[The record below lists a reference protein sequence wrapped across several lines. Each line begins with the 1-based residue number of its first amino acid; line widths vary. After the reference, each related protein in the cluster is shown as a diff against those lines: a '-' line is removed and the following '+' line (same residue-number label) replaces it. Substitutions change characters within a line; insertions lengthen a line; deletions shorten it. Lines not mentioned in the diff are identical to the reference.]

1 MNRAFHIFLYLFIPC
16 MLLQAQSVSELNKR
30 RKKAEE
36 EIAYIDKLL
45 KTNKS
50 KQKNNVEL
58 LGLTREKISQRKKM
72 IADID
77 LQVNIIERELKG
89 KNDHVGD
96 LQAHLEVLKNSYK
109 NLLYQAYKYRDGH
122 SWLMFVMSSSDFGM
136 AYRRWQYFK
145 RLSEHINELAAD
157 IKEMSQKINVEIVSL
172 TEKQRELASYLSQKQ
187 TEMQALQKE
196 ETEAQS
202 LMKNLSGQERELR
215 KKAEQQRQII
225 NRINKAIE
233 RIIAEE
239 ARKRERERKTNK
251 AVLPVDRVLTA
262 NFESN
267 RGNLPWPVRKGVV
280 SGKFGVHNHPAF
292 KGVKLPENNGIDIST
307 EAGSIAISVFNGT
320 VTRVVNIPGMA
331 NCVMLQHGEYYTLYC
346 KLNNVFVKP
355 GDKINVG
362 QNLGAVLTEEGN
374 TILHFELW
382 KGMQKQNPELWLA
395 R

>member
-172 TEKQRELASYLSQKQ
+172 T
-187 TEMQALQKE
+187 
-196 ETEAQS
+196 
-202 LMKNLSGQERELR
+202 
-215 KKAEQQRQII
+215 
-225 NRINKAIE
+225 
-233 RIIAEE
+233 
-239 ARKRERERKTNK
+239 
-251 AVLPVDRVLTA
+251 DR
-262 NFESN
+262 
-267 RGNLPWPVRKGVV
+267 
-280 SGKFGVHNHPAF
+280 
-292 KGVKLPENNGIDIST
+292 
-307 EAGSIAISVFNGT
+307 
-320 VTRVVNIPGMA
+320 
-331 NCVMLQHGEYYTLYC
+331 
-346 KLNNVFVKP
+346 
-355 GDKINVG
+355 
-362 QNLGAVLTEEGN
+362 
-374 TILHFELW
+374 
-382 KGMQKQNPELWLA
+382 
-395 R
+395 